1 MSNGF
6 SATESREVSL
16 YGNDYKSIE
25 KFDALNI
32 YKYLMTK
39 NIIKSFLALLNKRLF
54 LLYYWVLVAL

>member
-6 SATESREVSL
+6 SVTESREVSL

-25 KFDALNI
+25 KFDVLNI
-32 YKYLMTK
+32 HKYLMTK

>member
-6 SATESREVSL
+6 SATESGEVSL

-25 KFDALNI
+25 KFDVLNI
-32 YKYLMTK
+32 HKYLMTK
-39 NIIKSFLALLNKRLF
+39 NIIKSFLAVLNKRLF